1 MEEHLN
7 DKHRLQEEWSGLCE
21 YEPDPNKTDVGSLP
35 ENMTKNRYSNILPF
49 DHSRVKLKSKE
60 NDYINANY
68 IVSCL
73 TYIVFY
79 CCFYYIIL

>member
-35 ENMTKNRYSNILPF
+35 ENMTKNRYSNILPCKTLLLF
-49 DHSRVKLKSKE
+49 NFTLPQNNLFLNSHTTSRSFARQIE
-60 NDYINANY
+60 E
-68 IVSCL
+68 
-73 TYIVFY
+73 
-79 CCFYYIIL
+79 